1 MTVEITLFALR
12 VVSGGLLLALLAL
25 LFVML
30 WRDYR
35 SSVRQL
41 ESTRRSYGRL
51 VELIALD
58 DESAVS
64 TGQAFPLLPLT
75 SMGRTPTNTVVVDDD
90 FASGEHCLL
99 ALRNGQWWL
108 EDRGSRNGTTLN
120 AMPITQPVIVTA
132 GDIVGIGQRR
142 FRIELEA

>member
-25 LFVML
+25 LFVLL

-35 SSVRQL
+35 SAVRQV

-51 VELIALD
+51 IELVAF
-58 DESAVS
+58 DEQSAMA
-64 TGQAFPLLPLT
+64 TGQAYPLLPLT
-75 SMGRTPTNTVVVDDD
+75 SLGRTPTNSIMVDDD

-99 ALRNGQWWL
+99 ALRSGRWWL
-108 EDRGSRNGTTLN
+108 EDRVSRNGTMLN
-120 AMPITQPVIVTA
+120 GVLIAQPIIVTD
-132 GDIVGIGQRR
+132 GDIIGIGQRR
-142 FRIELEA
+142 FRIELEI